1 MRRAFSRSN
10 ALSAA
15 VLAGCLALS
24 QQALGRA
31 PAPLIPTALVEDIKS
46 ASADVEFMDYVAT
59 GKVIK
64 LEPGDVL
71 LLSYLGSCEYETITG
86 GTVRIGPSRS
96 EVEGGHITR
105 AKVPCNG
112 GNMTLVSA
120 QANAS
125 GASSFRLQQASLELT
140 AYALPPVIEIPKLRS
155 GDSRTLVIERLDRP
169 SEHIAIEIDEA
180 MANGGLYDLGQA
192 DAHLQPGARYTATL
206 GSRKLTF
213 RVDARATTKKA
224 PLVSKLLRLPP
235 G

>member
-10 ALSAA
+10 AFGAA

-71 LLSYLGSCEYETITG
+71 VLSYLRSCEYETITG
-86 GTVRIGPSRS
+86 GTVRIGPNRS
-96 EVEGGHITR
+96 EVEGGQITR

-112 GNMTLVSA
+112 GNMTLSSA

-125 GASSFRLQQASLELT
+125 GASSFRLQQVSLELT
-140 AYALPPVIEIPKLRS
+140 AYALPPVVEIPKLRS
-155 GDSRTLVIERLDRP
+155 GESRTLVIERLSRP
-169 SEHIAIEIDEA
+169 SERVTIEIDESL
-180 MANGGLYDLGQA
+180 ANGGLLDLGKA
-192 DAHLQPGARYTATL
+192 DARLAPGDGYTATL

-213 RVDARATTKKA
+213 KVDARATTKKS
-224 PLVSKLLRLPP
+224 PLVSKLLRFPP